1 MPRPLLIIL
10 GIAIS
15 ALLLALALRDV
26 EFTVLGEA
34 LKNANLLW
42 SLPFLLTLFAFYW
55 LKSVRWRDLLSRKVA
70 SKASELFPIVMI
82 GYAGTAVLPMQMGEF
97 VRAYIAAK
105 KYQVS
110 YSLPL
115 SSIVMERIFDL
126 LTILALLAGFL
137 VLSDIAPML
146 LVRAGYI
153 IGALTLVG
161 LSIAGCLV
169 WFTEPTIQTVRKVLN
184 PLPRRFGEPVIQQ
197 LRAAADGASALRSP
211 QLIGK
216 IALNSLAQWA
226 LMGLCIWCS
235 LAALD
240 LNVSLSGVVL
250 VLIATI
256 VGISMPTS
264 PGYVGNIQ
272 FAFVVALEPF
282 GVSAVNAIAAS
293 VFYHV
298 LAYAVVVLLGFT
310 FLQRMGFSLRQLKNE
325 AQSSV
330 KRAS

>member
-1 MPRPLLIIL
+1 MISL

-15 ALLLALALRDV
+15 ALLLVLALRDV
-26 EFTVLGEA
+26 DFVALGEA
-34 LKNANLLW
+34 LRSANLLW
-42 SLPFLLTLFAFYW
+42 SLPFLAALFAFYW
-55 LKSVRWRDLLSRKVA
+55 LKSVRWRDLLSRKVP
-70 SKASELFPIVMI
+70 SRTGELFPIVMI

-105 KYQVS
+105 KYRVS

-137 VLSDIAPML
+137 MFSNLAPEI

-153 IGALTLVG
+153 IGAIALVG
-161 LSIAGCLV
+161 LSVAGCLV
-169 WFTEPTIQTVRKVLN
+169 WCTDATLQTARTVLS
-184 PLPRRFGEPVIQQ
+184 PLPERFRDPVIQQ
-197 LRAAADGASALRSP
+197 LAAAADGASALRSP
-211 QLIGK
+211 PLMGK
-216 IALNSLAQWA
+216 IALNSLVQWV
-226 LMGLCIWCS
+226 LMGVCIWCS
-235 LAALD
+235 LVAVGVD
-240 LNVSLSGVVL
+240 VPLSGVVL

-282 GVSAVNAIAAS
+282 GVSAANAIAAS

-298 LAYAVVVLLGFT
+298 LAYAVVVVLGFT
-310 FLQRMGFSLRQLKNE
+310 FLQRMGFSMRQLETE
-325 AQSSV
+325 ARSSV
-330 KRAS
+330 ESTG